1 MSSMTDRIAHNIPL
15 SGDRLWR
22 DLMRMAEIGGTQKGG
37 CDRQALTDLDGE
49 GRHLLARW
57 AEELGL
63 SVEVDR
69 VGNMRCLR
77 PGRDPSRAPVAIGS
91 HLDTQPSGGKFDGIL
106 GVLAGLEIMRAL
118 HEAGAE
124 TEAPLMLINWTN
136 EEGARFSPPM
146 MGSGAAMGIFTEAEI
161 LAKTDPAGA
170 VFGEELRRIG
180 WQGEAEP
187 QDLQRLGAYF
197 ELHIEQGP
205 ILEDEGFDAGI
216 VTHASAQAWFEVT
229 VTGAEAHGGSRM
241 AGRRDALVGASR
253 LVEAVERI
261 ATAEGA
267 RGTVG
272 RLLVSPDSR
281 NVVPGQVWLSV
292 EFRAD
297 DHDTLAR
304 MEAALRHDGA
314 ALAAER
320 DLQVAVEPFWFSPV
334 TPFDPV
340 LVERMRQAARNR
352 ALPHRDMPTVI
363 GHDAVYMARKVPS
376 ALLFVPCK
384 GGLSH
389 NEAEEITPEWAAAG
403 LGVMADAVLETAGLV
418 R

>member
-1 MSSMTDRIAHNIPL
+1 MTSRIAHNIPL
-15 SGDRLWR
+15 SADRLWR
-22 DLMRMAEIGGTQKGG
+22 DLMAMAEIGGLPKGG
-37 CDRQALTDLDGE
+37 CDRQTLTDLDGQ

-57 AEELGL
+57 AQQVGL

-91 HLDTQPSGGKFDGIL
+91 HLDTQPSGGKFDGPL

-161 LAKTDPAGA
+161 LAKTDPQGA
-170 VFGEELRRIG
+170 ILGEELRRIG
-180 WQGEAEP
+180 WQGEADP

-205 ILEDEGFDAGI
+205 SLEAEGLEVGI

-229 VTGAEAHGGSRM
+229 VTGAEAHGGSAM

-253 LVEAVERI
+253 IVQAVERS

-281 NVVPGQVWLSV
+281 NVVPGHVWLSV

-297 DHDTLAR
+297 ATTR
-304 MEAALRHDGA
+304 WPGWRPRSGT
-314 ALAAER
+314 R
-320 DLQVAVEPFWFSPV
+320 EPSS
-334 TPFDPV
+334 
-340 LVERMRQAARNR
+340 R
-352 ALPHRDMPTVI
+352 
-363 GHDAVYMARKVPS
+363 PS
-376 ALLFVPCK
+376 ATSRWQSSRSGSRPSRPSSPCWSS
-384 GGLSH
+384 GCGRPR
-389 NEAEEITPEWAAAG
+389 AIAASR
-403 LGVMADAVLETAGLV
+403 T
-418 R
+418 RTCRP

>member
-1 MSSMTDRIAHNIPL
+1 MASPSLHNVPL
-15 SGDRLWR
+15 SADRLWR
-22 DLMRMAEIGGTQKGG
+22 DLMTMAAIGGTPKGG
-37 CDRQALTDLDGE
+37 CDRQTLTDLDGE
-49 GRHLLARW
+49 ARHLLARW
-57 AEELGL
+57 AEDVGL
-63 SVEVDR
+63 TVEVDR
-69 VGNMRCLR
+69 LGTMRCLR
-77 PGRDPSRAPVAIGS
+77 PGRDPSRPPVAIGS
-91 HLDTQPSGGKFDGIL
+91 HLDTQPSGGKFDGPL

-118 HEAGAE
+118 HEVGAE
-124 TEAPLMLINWTN
+124 TEAPLLLINWTN

-170 VFGEELRRIG
+170 SFGDELRRIG
-180 WQGEAEP
+180 WAGTADP
-187 QDLQRLGAYF
+187 HDLQRLGAYF

-205 ILEDEGFDAGI
+205 ILEDEGCDVGI

-241 AGRRDALVGASR
+241 AGRRDALVGAAQIT
-253 LVEAVERI
+253 EAVERI
-261 ATAEGA
+261 AIAEGA

-272 RLLVSPDSR
+272 RLTLSPDSR
-281 NVVPGQVWLSV
+281 NVVPGHVWLSV

-304 MEAALRHDGA
+304 MEGALRQTGTELGA
-314 ALAAER
+314 AR
-320 DLQVAVEPFWFSPV
+320 DLEVAVEPFWFSPV

-340 LVERMRQAARNR
+340 LVERMRAAARNR
-352 ALPHRDMPTVI
+352 ALPGRDMPTVI
-363 GHDAVYMARKVPS
+363 GHDAVYMARKVPA

-384 GGLSH
+384 GGVSH
-389 NEAEEITPEWAAAG
+389 NEAEEITPAWAAAG
-403 LGVMADAVLETAGLV
+403 LSVMADAVLETAGLV